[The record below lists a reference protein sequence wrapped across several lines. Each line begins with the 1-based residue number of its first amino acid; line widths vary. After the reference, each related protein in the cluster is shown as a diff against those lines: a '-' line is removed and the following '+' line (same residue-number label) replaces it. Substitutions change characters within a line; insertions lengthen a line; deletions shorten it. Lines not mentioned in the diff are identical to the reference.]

1 MPAWINGETLF
12 YGGIVLMAAAAVGV
26 VISLVASS
34 VSKKKLNR
42 QLDMEYGDLKHCM
55 EAVCPR

>member
-42 QLDMEYGDLKHCM
+42 QLDMEYGDLKL
-55 EAVCPR
+55 